1 MQNLNLVED
10 SPTGHPLEC
19 SCRPVRAAQARD
31 AACGFLA
38 DLNPPPPETTV
49 QNVLLLVSEL
59 VTNALRHAGA
69 VTALHLRADRHLIHV
84 TVEDPSS
91 AHPQDRSPDLSG
103 RTGGFGWPLVQRL
116 AQSVTVVQPQFGPGK
131 AIIAALP
138 R

>member
-1 MQNLNLVED
+1 MQDLYLVEN
-10 SPTGHPLEC
+10 SPTDHPLEC
-19 SCRPVRAAQARD
+19 TCGPLRAAQARD

-38 DLNPPPPETTV
+38 DLNPPPPESTV

-69 VTALHLRADRHLIHV
+69 VTALNLRADRHLIQV
-84 TVEDPSS
+84 TVEDPSP

-103 RTGGFGWPLVQRL
+103 RTGGFGWPLIQRL
-116 AQSVTVVQPQFGPGK
+116 AHSVTVVQPRFGPGK